1 MRTSRRPLAPKA
13 VASLSLSVILLA
25 SVAWVA
31 VSAADP
37 GTFDHFREAL
47 PPLRDARTWVL
58 TGKRLAN
65 GGCQYRYPT
74 EVTEIPQDGWE
85 LRSIAVDTSRCR
97 KLMEEGT
104 PTVFS
109 LDLAA
114 GTDSSEVLPGI
125 ALAETASSDGSIATL
140 AASSTKS
147 AWQIVVWSDVLGYPV
162 NYDGTEITWT
172 YDGSAVSSGNAAGYW
187 YKLGGWELLAKS
199 VTQGFFSGAF
209 RGQTTATFR
218 NQGFC
223 FPTTVYTY
231 YYYNRMWGHA
241 NGTATRAQSSDSVN
255 ECLPLHV
262 TVSSAYGKWPY

>member
-1 MRTSRRPLAPKA
+1 MA
-13 VASLSLSVILLA
+13 VASLSLSLVLLA
-25 SVAWVA
+25 SAGWAA
-31 VSAADP
+31 VSAGDP
-37 GTFDHFREAL
+37 GTFDHLREGLA
-47 PPLRDARTWVL
+47 PLRDARTWVL
-58 TGKRLAN
+58 TGKRLAS

-74 EVTEIPQDGWE
+74 QEMEIPKDGWE
-85 LRSIAVDTSRCR
+85 LRSIAIDTTRCR

-104 PTVFS
+104 PAAFS
-109 LDLAA
+109 LDLAG
-114 GTDSSEVLPGI
+114 GTNSSEVLPET
-125 ALAETASSDGSIATL
+125 APAATASSDGSVAVL

-147 AWQIVVWSDVLGYPV
+147 AWQVAVWSDFLGYPV
-162 NYDGTEITWT
+162 NHDATEITWT
-172 YDGSAVSSGNAAGYW
+172 YNGSIVVSGNAAGYW
-187 YKLGGWELLAKS
+187 YKLGGWELLANS

-223 FPTTVYTY
+223 FPATVYTY

-262 TVSSAYGKWPY
+262 TVSSAYGKWPF

>member
-1 MRTSRRPLAPKA
+1 MPPHLVVESGFGLLERLRLELRRTSRRPLAPKA

-31 VSAADP
+31 VSAADR

-74 EVTEIPQDGWE
+74 EVTEVPQDGWE

-125 ALAETASSDGSIATL
+125 ALAETVFGRLNCNACRFEHQERLANRCVERRARLSSELRWHGDYLDIERLSRL
-140 AASSTKS
+140 QRKC
-147 AWQIVVWSDVLGYPV
+147 
-162 NYDGTEITWT
+162 
-172 YDGSAVSSGNAAGYW
+172 SGI
-187 YKLGGWELLAKS
+187 L
-199 VTQGFFSGAF
+199 V
-209 RGQTTATFR
+209 
-218 NQGFC
+218 
-223 FPTTVYTY
+223 
-231 YYYNRMWGHA
+231 
-241 NGTATRAQSSDSVN
+241 
-255 ECLPLHV
+255 
-262 TVSSAYGKWPY
+262 